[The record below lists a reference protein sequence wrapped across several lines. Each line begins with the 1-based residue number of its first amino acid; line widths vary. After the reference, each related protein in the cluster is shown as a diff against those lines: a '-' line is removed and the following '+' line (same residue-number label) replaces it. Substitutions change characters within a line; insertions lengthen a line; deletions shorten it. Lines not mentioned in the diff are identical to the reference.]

1 MIATKIEQ
9 ENKILKYTDSELEQ
23 LFCPHTTLDA
33 WTFEGKHIREAIQ
46 GERVLNPSIDLSN
59 KCNLNC
65 PYCYVEK
72 VGSLKKE
79 INKNELTLEDYKII
93 INKLFKAGAKTIN
106 IIGAGE
112 PTIDNNFIK
121 IAEYI
126 KSLNI
131 NVLVATNG
139 IEIAKSDSFTTLL
152 NDINASV
159 VLKVN
164 SFDNSLQDIL
174 VGQKGYSKTRDIAL
188 KKLIEFGFNNSRPT
202 RLAINTLLMK
212 SNLDEVFDIFKFCRE
227 NNITYIAGN
236 YMPTGRTNNSIFQGE
251 YLLKEKTTKEFFE
264 PVTPKE
270 YREIRQ
276 KVIEFDNSN
285 NIPIISPDAYISGL
299 PCIQGLG
306 IQMDNEGKIWH
317 CPARQQL
324 INGELVPEE
333 VDIYNDET
341 DFIKLWNNNQYLSWF
356 RVNYNGTCLYKMQ
369 KQ

>member
-1 MIATKIEQ
+1 MITTEIEQ
-9 ENKILKYTDSELEQ
+9 ENKILKHTDSELKQ
-23 LFCPHTTLDA
+23 ILCPPTTLDA
-33 WTFEGKHIREAIQ
+33 WTFEGKYIREAIQ

-79 INKNELTLEDYKII
+79 KTKDELNFDDYKII
-93 INKLFKAGAKTIN
+93 IKKLFEAGAKTIN

-139 IEIAKSDSFTTLL
+139 IKIAKSDSFLDFL

-164 SFDNSLQDIL
+164 SFKGQLQDVL
-174 VGQKGYSKTRDIAL
+174 VGQKGYSETRDIAL
-188 KKLIEFGFNNSRPT
+188 KKLIDFGFNNSKPT

-212 SNLDEVFDIFKFCRE
+212 SNLNEVFEIFKFCRE

-236 YMPTGRTNNSIFQGE
+236 YMPTGRTDNSIFQGD
-251 YLLKEKTTKEFFE
+251 YLLEEKGTKKLFE
-264 PVTPKE
+264 PVSALE
-270 YREIRQ
+270 YREIRK
-276 KVIEFDNSN
+276 KVIAFDKAN

-306 IQMDNEGKIWH
+306 VQIDNKGKIWH

-324 INGELVPEE
+324 IDGVLFSKEI
-333 VDIYNDET
+333 DRITDDT
-341 DFIKLWNNNQYLSWF
+341 DFGTLWHKNAYLKYF
-356 RVNYNGTCLYKMQ
+356 RTTYRGVCPYKTI
-369 KQ
+369 